1 MLIPKIGLRPKLRAL
16 EKSTELKQ
24 KNSSEIPSQNF
35 EMVFPGQNSK
45 PKFWSAAKIQL
56 ELILWLANEKTYYD
70 QNLNSIIKIELWIL
84 EG

>member
-35 EMVFPGQNSK
+35 EMVLSSQNSM
-45 PKFWSAAKIQL
+45 PKFWPAAKIQL
-56 ELILWLANEKTYYD
+56 ELILNEKTYYD
-70 QNLNSIIKIELWIL
+70 QNLSSIIEIELWI
-84 EG
+84 